1 MIDAGHGSRRS
12 ESRNILLRF
21 AAIYGVSAIL
31 GMGTYYGYRFYFES
45 NNDGFLKGTVVDGED
60 VSGLSAEAA
69 ERLICDKYADSEILI
84 TENGNEDIKGN
95 LAYFGYE
102 IDRDKLRQDLQTA
115 FTSEKSDRMAV
126 LRSIFDRFEYEIEAR
141 PQEKTEIFEKVV
153 KADNLEVARYPS
165 EDAALYYDEQAD
177 ALRSRTGTCR
187 VM

>member
-69 ERLICDKYADSEILI
+69 ERLICQRESRLLWLRDRQGQAPAGPAD
-84 TENGNEDIKGN
+84 GFHK
-95 LAYFGYE
+95 
-102 IDRDKLRQDLQTA
+102 
-115 FTSEKSDRMAV
+115 
-126 LRSIFDRFEYEIEAR
+126 
-141 PQEKTEIFEKVV
+141 
-153 KADNLEVARYPS
+153 
-165 EDAALYYDEQAD
+165 
-177 ALRSRTGTCR
+177 
-187 VM
+187 